1 MERDGSLE
9 QLSLEADLN
18 QRKKVGI
25 DRSIDNRTGI
35 LIITLRIIQ
44 TTEISSY
51 GLIITGFI
59 EIKSIRNS

>member
-1 MERDGSLE
+1 MEREGSLE

-51 GLIITGFI
+51 GLIITGFT

>member
-59 EIKSIRNS
+59 EIKSIRIY

>member
-1 MERDGSLE
+1 MERDGPLE

-18 QRKKVGI
+18 QRNKAGI
-25 DRSIDNRTGI
+25 DRSIDNRAGVVIVTF
-35 LIITLRIIQ
+35 RIVQ
-44 TTEISSY
+44 TAEISSY

>member
-25 DRSIDNRTGI
+25 DRSINNRTGI

>member
-18 QRKKVGI
+18 QRKKVCI

>member
-1 MERDGSLE
+1 MERDGPLE

-18 QRKKVGI
+18 QRNKAGI
-25 DRSIDNRTGI
+25 DRSIDNRAGVVI
-35 LIITLRIIQ
+35 VTLRIVQ
-44 TTEISSY
+44 TAEISSY